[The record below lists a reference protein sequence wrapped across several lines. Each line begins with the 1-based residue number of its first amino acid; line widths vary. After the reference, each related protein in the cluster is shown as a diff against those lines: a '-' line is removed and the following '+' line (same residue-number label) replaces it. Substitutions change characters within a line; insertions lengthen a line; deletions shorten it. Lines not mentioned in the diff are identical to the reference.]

1 MGATPLRPTLSNI
14 TDNLGPADS
23 TSQVGTYAARAA
35 GPKRRRFRDPEPFR
49 GKTLKE
55 ATIFISSLKVI
66 FEIDP
71 VTYETEREK
80 VLFAST
86 WLSGEPRTL

>member
-1 MGATPLRPTLSNI
+1 MIES
-14 TDNLGPADS
+14 
-23 TSQVGTYAARAA
+23 
-35 GPKRRRFRDPEPFR
+35 KRRRFRDLEPFK

-71 VTYETEREK
+71 VTYETERKK

-86 WLSGEPRTL
+86 WLLGEPRAL